1 MCGRFS
7 IVKKA
12 EDIEQRFSAKLD
24 KSQYVINPN
33 ASPTQKLLVM
43 TSNNKEEIQFYHWG
57 LMMPWAK
64 ELKEMSKLFNL
75 RSETL
80 LEKPVFGNLL
90 QKQRC
95 LVIADAFYEW
105 KKEDKLKTPYRI
117 TVGDAK
123 IFCFAGVW
131 NQWKNSG
138 GVLFH
143 TFTIITTQPNN
154 LIKSIHDRM
163 PVILDE
169 KNEKYWLNEAVT
181 PTEAMDF
188 LRPFPENEM
197 SMSIVN
203 DQNIFGRK
211 QNIQKKPDGEQKK
224 LF

>member
-24 KSQYVINPN
+24 KSQYVINAN

-57 LMMPWAK
+57 LMMPWSK
-64 ELKEMSKLFNL
+64 DLKEMSKLFNL

-90 QKQRC
+90 KKQRC

-105 KKEDKLKTPYRI
+105 KKEARLKTPYRI
-117 TVGDAK
+117 TVRDEK

-131 NQWKNSG
+131 NQWKDSG
-138 GVLFH
+138 GILFQ
-143 TFTIITTQPNN
+143 TFTIITTSPNN
-154 LIKSIHDRM
+154 LIKTIHDRM

-169 KNEKYWLNEAVT
+169 KNEKDWLNDDFASSEALDLLL
-181 PTEAMDF
+181 PY
-188 LRPFPENEM
+188 PETEM

-203 DQNIFGRK
+203 DLNIFGRK
-211 QNIQKKPDGEQKK
+211 QNTWKKPDGEQKK